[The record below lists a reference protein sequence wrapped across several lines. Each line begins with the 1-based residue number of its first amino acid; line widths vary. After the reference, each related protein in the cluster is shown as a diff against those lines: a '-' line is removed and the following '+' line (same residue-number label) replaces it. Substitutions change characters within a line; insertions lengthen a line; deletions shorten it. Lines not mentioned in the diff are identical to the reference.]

1 MTREVMVKA
10 STHAS
15 DRFEGFASLDFFR
28 ELAKRQSRE
37 WFTKHK
43 AEYDEGFVKP
53 MTALLSEAADNLQR
67 AYPDCELA
75 EPKVFRIYRDVRF
88 SRDKS
93 PYKTHVAGVLAVRSG
108 ASKLTSTPAALYMH
122 VGVDAQTGQ
131 EQRESGAG
139 LYVMDSA
146 QLARYRAAALDAKRG
161 AELASILKK
170 LEKAKMRFTAAE
182 SLKRPPAGVDPQH
195 PRAEILKLKG
205 LVAMFPSM
213 PAALVKKRALLDWA
227 VAQAKLAA
235 PMVRWL
241 AYEAR

>member
-1 MTREVMVKA
+1 MVTRQTAVE
-10 STHAS
+10 TPP
-15 DRFEGFASLDFFR
+15 RFEGFAGLDFFR

-53 MTALLSEAADNLQR
+53 MTALLSEAAAKLQR

-88 SRDKS
+88 SRDKA
-93 PYKTHVAGVLAVRSG
+93 PYKTHVAGVLAIRSG
-108 ASKLTSTPAALYMH
+108 GSSLTSTPAALYLH

-131 EQRESGAG
+131 EQREAGAG

-161 AELASILKK
+161 AELASTLKK
-170 LEKAKMRFTAAE
+170 LEKAKMRFAAAE
-182 SLKRPPAGVDPQH
+182 SLKRPPPGVDPQH

-205 LVAMFPSM
+205 LVAMFPNM
-213 PAALVKKRALLDWA
+213 PVALVKRRALLDWT
-227 VAQAKLAA
+227 VDQAKLVA

-241 AYEAR
+241 AYEVR

>member
-1 MTREVMVKA
+1 MAKSQTAANAVP
-10 STHAS
+10 
-15 DRFEGFASLDFFR
+15 RFEGFAGVEFFR

-43 AEYDEGFVKP
+43 AEYEEGFVKP
-53 MTALLSEAADNLQR
+53 MTALLSEAADKLQR
-67 AYPDCELA
+67 AYPDCDLA

-93 PYKTHVAGVLAVRSG
+93 PYKTHVAGVLSVRSG

-122 VGVDAQTGQ
+122 VGVDAETGK

-139 LYVMDSA
+139 LYVMESS
-146 QLARYRAAALDAKRG
+146 QLARYRAAALDPKRG
-161 AELASILKK
+161 AELDSILKK

-195 PRAEILKLKG
+195 PRAEFLKLKG

-213 PAALVKKRALLDWA
+213 PAALLKKRALLEWA
-227 VAQAKLAA
+227 VVQAKLAA